1 MLGKVKWFNEK
12 KGFGFIT
19 IEGKEEDVF
28 VHYTGVLGDGFK
40 TLKEGD
46 EVEFTISKGK
56 KGDQATE
63 VKVVV

>member
-1 MLGKVKWFNEK
+1 MQGRVKWFNEK
-12 KGFGFIT
+12 RGFGFIT

-46 EVEFTISKGK
+46 DVEFTISKGN